1 MDYPRTCIR
10 GIPNSSYMEDD
21 FPNADLFKQFDEN
34 PERTDD
40 FNEISISW
48 EDDDKAIQTI
58 MEQKK
63 NASDQFQFKIGC
75 AIISKYE
82 LDRLCRKPQIIGKLS
97 YERREVEGNKYH
109 GNILLK
115 KNVTKSLRNMIAS
128 NLALCVERV
137 EFRINETNL

>member
-1 MDYPRTCIR
+1 MDYPLTCIR
-10 GIPNSSYMEDD
+10 GIPNQSFMEDD
-21 FPNADLFKQFDEN
+21 FPNAELFKKFDEN

-40 FNEISISW
+40 YNEISINW
-48 EDDDKAIQTI
+48 EDDEGALKLI

-63 NASDQFQFKIGC
+63 KDSDQYQFKIGG
-75 AIISKYE
+75 AIVSRTE
-82 LDRLCRKPQIIGKLS
+82 LDRLCKKPQVKGWLS

-115 KNVTKSLRNMIAS
+115 KNVTKAMRNLIAS

-137 EFRINETNL
+137 ELRKE